1 MLQPQLRKLLN
12 LPLELV
18 PLKRLSFLPAGL
30 SFSPPLHP
38 LLFRRF
44 PTRTPL
50 FCRKN
55 SCLPDRITNRI
66 CGKIPRQS
74 VLS

>member
-30 SFSPPLHP
+30 SFSPPFIP
-38 LLFRRF
+38 CFSAASRPERPF
-44 PTRTPL
+44 
-50 FCRKN
+50 
-55 SCLPDRITNRI
+55 SA
-66 CGKIPRQS
+66 GKIPAC
-74 VLS
+74 LTE